1 MGQEIQNI
9 VDKIISEFRPEKII
23 LFGSHAWGKPNK
35 DSDVDLLIV
44 KDDPQKNTR
53 EMAIE
58 LERVL
63 FDRPIALDLL
73 VYKPEQLAKRL
84 RLEDPFIKKIVTMG
98 KILYAS

>member
-9 VDKIISEFRPEKII
+9 VDRIVAEFRPEKII

-44 KDDPQKNTR
+44 KDDPLKNTR

-58 LERVL
+58 LERML
-63 FDRPIALDLL
+63 FERPVALDLL
-73 VYKPEQLAKRL
+73 VYKPEQIKKRL
-84 RLEDPFIKKIVTMG
+84 LLEDPFIKKIMTQG